1 MPTYEFTCK
10 QCGKDFTLTITFSA
24 YDKKG
29 FTCPKCGSKEVT
41 QQITAFQTKT
51 SKKSCTVNAMKCLGL
66 PWYAS

>member
-51 SKKSCTVNAMKCLGL
+51 SKKS
-66 PWYAS
+66 